1 MIVYISGPYTKGD
14 VAANVQQAMWAGLTI
29 LDYGHTPLV
38 PHLSHFLHLLSQR
51 PWDRWLEMDL
61 ALVRVSDALI
71 RLEGE
76 SEGADREVG
85 AAREQGIPIYYG
97 MREWVR
103 HEHS

>member
-14 VAANVQQAMWAGLTI
+14 VAANVQHVMWAGLTI

-51 PWDRWLEMDL
+51 PGDRWIEMDL

-71 RLEGE
+71 RL
-76 SEGADREVG
+76 GADREVE

-97 MREWVR
+97 VR
-103 HEHS
+103 DSS